1 MTSGRCPE
9 CGADRGHLL
18 GCAVGDAA
26 YGIDA
31 RARPSAVE
39 KPGDFDDAFELR
51 IRQLALPAVLGAVT
65 LLHLVGPF
73 AFVMKVFAA
82 MWFHEVGHAVAAWF
96 TGHLAFPLPWV
107 TPIAERGVLV
117 TAVLATSLLAGARFA
132 WLHGRRRAAVLS
144 ALGAALALL
153 GRLLPDTRAQALIT
167 FAGDGLG
174 IALGALAMLAIFAAP
189 GSRLHHGALR
199 WGLLA
204 LGAAA
209 YVDLSSTW
217 VAAWRDPADI
227 PFGVQSLAGPSDA
240 SRLVDSA
247 GWSEAQLVHRLLAV
261 TVLGAVALVAAW
273 GWANLRPRDDR

>member
-1 MTSGRCPE
+1 MARCLE

-18 GCAVGDAA
+18 GCSAGDAA
-26 YGIDA
+26 YGITPNTA
-31 RARPSAVE
+31 PPPVE
-39 KPGDFDDAFELR
+39 NPGDFDDAFELR
-51 IRQLALPAVLGAVT
+51 IRQWALPVMLGAVT

-82 MWFHEVGHAVAAWF
+82 MWFHEIGHAIAAWF

-107 TPIAERGVLV
+107 TPIGQRGVLV
-117 TAVLATSLLAGARFA
+117 TAVLATGLLAGARFA
-132 WLHGRRRAAVLS
+132 WLRERKVLAGFS
-144 ALGAALALL
+144 GVGAALALL
-153 GRLLPDTRAQALIT
+153 GRLLPEPRAQALIT

-174 IALGALAMLAIFAAP
+174 IALGAVAMLAIFSTP

-217 VAAWRDPADI
+217 FAAWRDPAEI

-240 SRLVDSA
+240 SRLVDVA
-247 GWSEAQLVHRLLAV
+247 GWSEPQLVHRLLAV
-261 TVLGAVALVAAW
+261 TVVSGVALVAAW
-273 GWANLRPRDDR
+273 AWANLRPRDDG